1 LHPILKQISSKKT
14 SDDIHSQTR
23 ENREAN
29 YLYNEYGS
37 RLRNSATKAHCSSGD
52 SFAQDLISG
61 TVLRHPIQLPL
72 SAMVQILT
80 HGDIGRICV
89 FAEDIGR
96 TLTLRT
102 TQILFA
108 TRRKSVSLYPILP
121 RELRVIVI
129 GCCLCGQNF
138 YTRKGGTK

>member
-1 LHPILKQISSKKT
+1 LDPILKQISSKKT
-14 SDDIHSQTR
+14 SDDTRSQPSD
-23 ENREAN
+23 NRQAS

-80 HGDIGRICV
+80 QGDIGRICV
-89 FAEDIGR
+89 FAEDMGR
-96 TLTLRT
+96 SLTLRT

-108 TRRKSVSLYPILP
+108 TRRKSVSLHCIMFASTLFFP
-121 RELRVIVI
+121 V
-129 GCCLCGQNF
+129 N
-138 YTRKGGTK
+138 